1 MIDPTKNLMN
11 KIANLFLSLLISVWT
26 DIANTSNAI
35 DIPPL
40 EANAI
45 HHFIR
50 TLAYLSFCKQTPSYF
65 FSNESTFPPVSQLN
79 SFLFSRVIQ
88 WFSKPGEDDVRSVW
102 GRLHRNCSHILWY
115 ERICNKVNSKFAF
128 VSNVSILSQDNDQYR
143 LSSKVCEDIGLV
155 KVNNL
160 KKAFGPI
167 ATRSVSIASG
177 ITLSI
182 HVARRRESALDTMK
196 IVMINLTNTQLPD
209 QVQDSSI
216 IAID

>member
-1 MIDPTKNLMN
+1 M
-11 KIANLFLSLLISVWT
+11 F
-26 DIANTSNAI
+26 
-35 DIPPL
+35 
-40 EANAI
+40 
-45 HHFIR
+45 
-50 TLAYLSFCKQTPSYF
+50 
-65 FSNESTFPPVSQLN
+65 
-79 SFLFSRVIQ
+79 
-88 WFSKPGEDDVRSVW
+88 
-102 GRLHRNCSHILWY
+102 
-115 ERICNKVNSKFAF
+115 
-128 VSNVSILSQDNDQYR
+128 ILSQDNDQYR

-160 KKAFGPI
+160 KKAFGPV